1 MAGPFRT
8 LGGLGAIS
16 GPPTL
21 WSGREAAAF
30 ERLLEFLEVVLEEAA
45 GVGAHEGRDGV
56 RERAAGRI
64 VLQRDVDARAAAGR
78 RESHGAGVP
87 YDRDGTR
94 GPGTETRSM
103 SC

>member
-1 MAGPFRT
+1 MAGPLRT

-64 VLQRDVDARAAAGR
+64 VLQRDGDARAAAGR
-78 RESHGAGVP
+78 RESHGASATQ
-87 YDRDGTR
+87 DRAGHRARGDGR
-94 GPGTETRSM
+94 R
-103 SC
+103 